1 MTFTDVRVLEFC
13 NTCWKKK
20 VPVMQVSQR
29 PPTQASLFCWNQ
41 VLFVLFVFLE
51 EVSSDEEKDM
61 TFCASKVCREVHRRL
76 RDRLLKILLALARR
90 YYKHYYYLY
99 NFSLFSRSV
108 IIILSKKQLILNA
121 ELNLLLNRQ
130 RPFIHHL
137 IDDSAHREDAADAGA
152 YLG

>member
-1 MTFTDVRVLEFC
+1 
-13 NTCWKKK
+13 
-20 VPVMQVSQR
+20 MQVSQR
-29 PPTQASLFCWNQ
+29 PQTQASLSCWNQ
-41 VLFVLFVFLE
+41 VLLVLFVFLE

-76 RDRLLKILLALARR
+76 GDRLLKILLALARR

-99 NFSLFSRSV
+99 NFSLY
-108 IIILSKKQLILNA
+108 KLILNA

-130 RPFIHHL
+130 RAFIHHL